1 MWIELAVI
9 FAAFGLSSASA
20 NCACSGNFTAYK
32 PTYSITAA
40 EDPTQMY
47 DHFAPCYPDGGVCY
61 SIINPSVQGYGVGWI
76 IIDNFIVPDGY
87 NFTVTITDGSVTK
100 FV

>member
-40 EDPTQMY
+40 EDPTQILTKDNIKLY
-47 DHFAPCYPDGGVCY
+47 RGLLANWT
-61 SIINPSVQGYGVGWI
+61 STNGYITIFQDYGQNAGNSKV
-76 IIDNFIVPDGY
+76 D
-87 NFTVTITDGSVTK
+87 FTFDAHPMK
-100 FV
+100 NR